1 MPAQAGLEAAE
12 NELTERL
19 GGRELLH
26 EEERFYFPSQ
36 PVREDSLLD
45 TEDSLQD
52 KEDNFVK
59 AKDAEDASGGQEAQ
73 ALFDRQAAVQNPPL
87 ICWNTQKIK
96 FLVIFSLQKFPM
108 AGTSRKPVP
117 QGGRSGEG
125 GKGKRMGKFNQPCS
139 KILIV
144 KLPHCYSKVLNKVL
158 YSILYL

>member
-59 AKDAEDASGGQEAQ
+59 AKDAEDASGGQKAQ
-73 ALFDRQAAVQNPPL
+73 PLFDRQAAVQNPPL

-108 AGTSRKPVP
+108 AGQAGNQSPRGGDQGRGERGRGWGNSISRV
-117 QGGRSGEG
+117 QR
-125 GKGKRMGKFNQPCS
+125 
-139 KILIV
+139 
-144 KLPHCYSKVLNKVL
+144 Y
-158 YSILYL
+158 